1 MLTDGD
7 ETDIVPEK
15 KRRAAWGSSDSVR
28 RLALRPQAEAQ
39 HRWQPVYRGTE
50 ARRSGSEGV
59 RFLAFHESRL
69 TITHCPLPITSYR
82 LPITHHRLP
91 HTTSGGNTDSD
102 AIPGNGIVTI
112 EQGFLE

>member
-1 MLTDGD
+1 MTTKKIKPYRTHDEATAEMFRRDPELAAEYLNRVLTDGD

-15 KRRAAWGSSDSVR
+15 NRRAAWGSSDSVR

-59 RFLAFHESRL
+59 RFLGISPV
-69 TITHCPLPITSYR
+69 THYHYP
-82 LPITHHRLP
+82 
-91 HTTSGGNTDSD
+91 
-102 AIPGNGIVTI
+102 
-112 EQGFLE
+112 